1 MSQYLYKK
9 TNHYFGQLA
18 SGSEKCGLT
27 ELGELGATN
36 IKPGYLGVYFCASQR
51 TLYDIV
57 YRTRIFSR
65 ILAPLIVFDCHS
77 EKYLYKTAQN
87 IDWSDFLT
95 LTKTFAITSNVAD
108 SNIRNSQYA
117 AQIFKDA
124 IVDQFRDKTGERP
137 SVDRYNPDLRLNL
150 YIHENKARISVDL
163 GGGSLHKRGYRQ
175 ESVEAPMQE
184 TLAAAIIRFSEWN
197 GERPLYDPF
206 CGSGTLLC
214 EALMK
219 QSNIPAAYLRKKFGF
234 LRLPDFDAA
243 VWNQVKTKA
252 NSEIIELGQAGM
264 SAPHVEQAFQPAH
277 LSISGSDIS
286 AEALKAVRANRK
298 SLPGGETIKVRRSD
312 FKDLEPLENTTIVTN
327 PPYGIRLG
335 DGEGAAALLK
345 DFGDFLKQK
354 CTGCSAFIYYGDA
367 SLVKKLGLKPEW
379 KQPLRSGGLDGM
391 LCKYEL
397 Y

>member
-1 MSQYLYKK
+1 MSEYLYQK

-18 SGSEKCGLT
+18 SGTEKCGMD
-27 ELGELGATN
+27 ELKELGASN
-36 IKPGYLGVYFCASQR
+36 IKPGYLGVYFCANQR

-87 IDWSDFLT
+87 IDWTDFLT
-95 LTKTFAITSNVAD
+95 LTKTFAITANVAD

-117 AQIFKDA
+117 GQIFKDA
-124 IVDQFRDKTGERP
+124 IVDQFREKTGERP
-137 SVDRYNPDLRLNL
+137 NVDTHNPDLQLNL

-163 GGGSLHKRGYRQ
+163 GGGSLHKRGYRV

-184 TLAAAIIRFSEWN
+184 TLAAAIIRLSGWH

-214 EALMK
+214 EALMANG
-219 QSNIPAAYLRKKFGF
+219 NIPAAYLRHKFGF

-252 NSEIIELGQAGM
+252 NAEMRETTGEL
-264 SAPHVEQAFQPAH
+264 
-277 LSISGSDIS
+277 IKGSDINPD
-286 AEALKAVRANRK
+286 ALQAVRANRK
-298 SLPGGETIKVRRSD
+298 ALPGGESIKVRRAD
-312 FKDLEPLENTTIVTN
+312 FHDLEGLDNNTIVTN

-335 DGEGAAALLK
+335 DEDSAAALLK
-345 DFGDFLKQK
+345 DFGDYLKQK
-354 CTGCSAFIYYGDA
+354 CTGSTAFIYYGDQ
-367 SLVKKLGLKPEW
+367 SLVKKLGLKSDW
-379 KQPLRSGGLDGM
+379 KQPLRNGGLDGV

>member
-1 MSQYLYKK
+1 MKKTAYLYQK

-18 SGSEKCGLT
+18 SGTEECGRA
-27 ELGELGATN
+27 ELNELGATN
-36 IKPGYLGVYFCASQR
+36 VKPGYLGAYFCANQR
-51 TLYDIV
+51 TLFDIV

-65 ILAPLIVFDCHS
+65 ILAPLMVFDCYS

-95 LTKTFAITSNVAD
+95 LAKTFAITSNVAN
-108 SNIRNSQYA
+108 SNIRHSQYA
-117 AQIFKDA
+117 GQIFKDA

-137 SVDRYNPDLRLNL
+137 NVDTRNPDLQLNL

-163 GGGSLHKRGYRQ
+163 GGGSLHKRGYRA
-175 ESVEAPMQE
+175 ESVDAPMQE
-184 TLAAAIIRFSEWN
+184 TLAAAIVRLSGWH

-206 CGSGTLLC
+206 CGSGTLLF

-219 QSNIPAAYLRKKFGF
+219 QCNIPAAYLRHKFGF
-234 LRLPDFDAA
+234 LRLPDFDAS

-252 NSEIIELGQAGM
+252 NSEIREMKEEL
-264 SAPHVEQAFQPAH
+264 
-277 LSISGSDIS
+277 IKGSDIS
-286 AEALKAVRANRK
+286 ADALKAVRANRAT
-298 SLPGGETIKVRRSD
+298 LPDVGKIKVRRAD
-312 FKDLEPLENTTIVTN
+312 FQTLEGFQNTTLVAN

-335 DGEGAAALLK
+335 DKESTAELLK
-345 DFGDFLKQK
+345 EFGDFLKQK
-354 CTGCSAFIYYGDA
+354 CTGCSAFVYYGDA
-367 SLVKKLGLKPEW
+367 TLAKKLGLKPEW
-379 KQPLRSGGLDGM
+379 KQPLRSGGLDGI

>member
-1 MSQYLYKK
+1 MSDYLYQK

-18 SGSEKCGLT
+18 SGTEKCGMA

-77 EKYLYKTAQN
+77 DKYLYKTAQN

-108 SNIRNSQYA
+108 SNINHSQYA

-124 IVDQFRDKTGERP
+124 IVDQFREKTGERP
-137 SVDRYNPDLRLNL
+137 SVDTHNPDLQLNL

-184 TLAAAIIRFSEWN
+184 TLAAAIIRLSGWN
-197 GERPLYDPF
+197 GERPLHDPF

-219 QSNIPAAYLRKKFGF
+219 QCSIPAAYLRRKFGF

-252 NSEIIELGQAGM
+252 NAEIGELADG
-264 SAPHVEQAFQPAH
+264 
-277 LSISGSDIS
+277 LIKGSDIN
-286 AEALKAVRANRK
+286 ADALKAVRANRAL
-298 SLPGGETIKVRRSD
+298 LPDGGKIKVRRAD
-312 FKDLEPLENTTIVTN
+312 FQNLEGLQNTTIVTN

-335 DGEGAAALLK
+335 DEEGAAALLK
-345 DFGDFLKQK
+345 AFGDFLKQK
-354 CTGCSAFIYYGDA
+354 CTGCTAFVYYGDA

-379 KQPLRSGGLDGM
+379 KQPLRSGGLDGV

>member
-1 MSQYLYKK
+1 MSEYLYQK
-9 TNHYFGQLA
+9 TQQYFGQLA
-18 SGSEKCGLT
+18 GGAEACGEA
-27 ELGELGATN
+27 ELKQLGATK
-36 IKPGYLGVYFCASQR
+36 ISKGYLGYYFYADQR
-51 TLYDIV
+51 TLYTIV

-65 ILAPLIVFDCHS
+65 ILAPLLAFDCHS

-87 IDWSDFLT
+87 IDWSEFLT

-117 AQIFKDA
+117 GQILKDA
-124 IVDQFRDKTGERP
+124 IVDQFRTKTTKRP
-137 SVDRYNPDLRLNL
+137 DVDTRFPDLLLNL

-163 GGGSLHKRGYRQ
+163 GGGSLHKRGYRT

-184 TLAAAIIRFSEWN
+184 TLAATILRLSEWN

-206 CGSGTLLC
+206 CGSGTILC
-214 EALMK
+214 EAFMK
-219 QSNIPAAYLRKKFGF
+219 AGNIPAAYLRRKFGF

-252 NSEIIELGQAGM
+252 NHETVEIAEEL
-264 SAPHVEQAFQPAH
+264 
-277 LSISGSDIS
+277 IKGSDLS
-286 AEALKAVRANRK
+286 ADAVKAVRANRNE
-298 SLPGGETIKVRRSD
+298 LPEIGTIKVRRAD
-312 FKDLEPLENTTIVTN
+312 FRDLEGFNNTTIVTN

-335 DGEGAAALLK
+335 NTAEVAHLLK
-345 DFGDFLKQK
+345 EFGDFLKQK
-354 CTGCSAFIYYGDA
+354 CTGSTAFIYYGDKT
-367 SLVKKLGLKPEW
+367 LVKKLGLKPEW
-379 KQPLRSGGLDGM
+379 RHELRAGGLDGV

>member
-1 MSQYLYKK
+1 MSDYLYQK

-18 SGSEKCGLT
+18 SGTEKCGMA
-27 ELGELGATN
+27 ELKVLGATN
-36 IKPGYLGVYFCASQR
+36 IKPGYLGVFFCANPR
-51 TLYDIV
+51 TIYDII
-57 YRTRIFSR
+57 YQTRIFSR

-95 LTKTFAITSNVAD
+95 LTKTFAITSNIAD

-117 AQIFKDA
+117 GQIFKDA
-124 IVDQFRDKTGERP
+124 IVDQFREKTGERP
-137 SVDRYNPDLRLNL
+137 NVDTHNPDLQLNL
-150 YIHENKARISVDL
+150 YIHQNKARISVDL
-163 GGGSLHKRGYRQ
+163 GGGSLHKRGYRT

-184 TLAAAIIRFSEWN
+184 TLAATIIQLSGWN
-197 GERPLYDPF
+197 GERPLHDPF

-219 QSNIPAAYLRKKFGF
+219 QCNIPAAYLRHKFGF

-252 NSEIIELGQAGM
+252 NSEINEISE
-264 SAPHVEQAFQPAH
+264 E
-277 LSISGSDIS
+277 SIKGSDIS
-286 AEALKAVRANRK
+286 PDALKAVRANR
-298 SLPGGETIKVRRSD
+298 STLPDGGKIKVRRSD
-312 FKDLEPLENTTIVTN
+312 FQSLEGFQNTTIVTN

-335 DGEGAAALLK
+335 DKESTADLLK
-345 DFGDFLKQK
+345 EFGDFLKQK
-354 CTGCSAFIYYGDA
+354 CTGCSAFIYYGDTA
-367 SLVKKLGLKPEW
+367 LVKKLGLKPDW
-379 KQPLRSGGLDGM
+379 KHPLRSGGLDGV